1 MPDITLNGCPR
12 AVIFDMDGLLVNSEP
27 VWEVIE
33 DAILAERGKVLTAE
47 GRSPLIG
54 RRMADFWQGMKETF
68 GLDDPIEDL
77 VADVIQRFLENLPA
91 GAPEQPGA
99 SELIA
104 FLHAEGVPIAIASS
118 SPNAIID
125 GVVTSRGWL
134 HYFPVRVSGDEVAAG
149 KPAPDVFIEAARRL
163 GVEPSQCLILEDSRN
178 GVRAAVASGATC
190 IAVPDFS
197 HVTLDELYP
206 LTPHIADNLHQV
218 QAALAAQG
226 CFA

>member
-99 SELIA
+99 SDLIA

-125 GVVTSRGWL
+125 GVVASRGWL